1 MKSFV
6 IIGAALSAIGVALG
20 AFGSHSLKA
29 KINPEQLI
37 VYDIATRYL
46 MYHALGILALGI
58 LAYNVPDSAVKIPG
72 VIMLIGIF
80 LFSGSLYLISLKGL
94 TNLGIITPFGGIA
107 FIASWILLAVNIFRL
122 S

>member
-6 IIGAALSAIGVALG
+6 IIGAALG

-58 LAYNVPDSAVKIPG
+58 LAYNVPDSVVKIPG

>member
-20 AFGSHSLKA
+20 AFASHSLKA

-80 LFSGSLYLISLKGL
+80 LFSGSLYLITLKGL
-94 TNLGIITPFGGIA
+94 TNLGIITPFGGMA

>member
-58 LAYNVPDSAVKIPG
+58 LAYNVPDSVVKIPG
-72 VIMLIGIF
+72 VVMLIGIF

-94 TNLGIITPFGGIA
+94 TNLSIITPFGGIA

>member
-6 IIGAALSAIGVALG
+6 IIGAALSAIGVAFG

-58 LAYNVPDSAVKIPG
+58 LAYNVPDSVVKIPG

>member
-20 AFGSHSLKA
+20 AFVSHSLKA

-58 LAYNVPDSAVKIPG
+58 LAYNVPDSVVKIPG

>member
-6 IIGAALSAIGVALG
+6 IIGAALSATGVALG

-80 LFSGSLYLISLKGL
+80 LFSGSLYLITLKGL
-94 TNLGIITPFGGIA
+94 TNIGIITPFGGMA